1 MTQPLLWLC
10 VIQSLYFGV
19 TGLWPIFHIRS
30 FMAVTGPKTDLWL
43 VKTVGALVTV
53 VAIVLGSAARR
64 NAITLEIAVLAV
76 GTAAALTAIDIYYV
90 ARRVIARIYLIDAFA
105 EILLITGWLLL
116 WRL

>member
-43 VKTVGALVTV
+43 VKTVGTLVTI
-53 VAIVLGSAARR
+53 VAVVLGSAAGR
-64 NAITLEIAVLAV
+64 NAITLETAVLAV
-76 GTAAALTAIDIYYV
+76 GTAAALTLIDLYYV
-90 ARRVIARIYLIDAFA
+90 ARRVIAQIYLIDAFA
-105 EILLITGWLLL
+105 EILLITGWLVL